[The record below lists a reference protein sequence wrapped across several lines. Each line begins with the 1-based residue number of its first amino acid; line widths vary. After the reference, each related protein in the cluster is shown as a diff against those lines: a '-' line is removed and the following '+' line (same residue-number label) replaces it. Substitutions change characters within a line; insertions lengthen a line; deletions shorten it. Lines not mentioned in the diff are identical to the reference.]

1 MNRIQFLQSS
11 HSISGHAR
19 PTIVS
24 ILSGKGGVGK
34 SVIAFNLSERL
45 SSLGHQTLLVDA
57 DSMCGNIHILANVQ
71 AERGFQQFAS
81 GSPLSQCECVLNDT
95 WTIMASGSNPAETS
109 GIDVSQAARVI
120 ERLRQEAVRYDFV
133 VIDHG
138 SGVSNISTVMAHGS
152 DVNLLVLIPELTS
165 IADCYGLYKY
175 LLNANGSIDC
185 RLLVNRT
192 VSEDEAEYVQSKFF
206 TVTSRFLGRIPGY
219 SGHLSES
226 TLVRRSVARQM
237 PMVGLEPEA
246 PILQQLTGIIENL
259 VGPMEVSTTDSART
273 QETTINERPETADTR
288 G

>member
-1 MNRIQFLQSS
+1 MNRIKFLQNSQ
-11 HSISGHAR
+11 SISGHAR
-19 PTIVS
+19 PMVVS

-34 SVIAFNLSERL
+34 SVIALNLSERL
-45 SSLGHQTLLVDA
+45 SSLGHRTLLVDA

-71 AERGFQQFAS
+71 AERGFQQFAG
-81 GSPLSQCECVLNDT
+81 GSPLSQCECVLNSA
-95 WTIMASGSNPAETS
+95 WSIMASGSNPSGTT

-120 ERLRQEAVRYDFV
+120 ERLRQEAVQYDFV

-138 SGVSNISTVMAHGS
+138 SGVSNTSTVMAHGS

-175 LLNANGSIDC
+175 LLTANGSIDC

-219 SGHLSES
+219 SGHLWETS
-226 TLVRRSVARQM
+226 LVRESVARQM
-237 PMVGLEPEA
+237 PMAGLEPEA
-246 PILQQLTGIIENL
+246 PILQQLTGIIGNL
-259 VGPMEVSTTDSART
+259 IGPAEVSTEDSTGRL
-273 QETTINERPETADTR
+273 ETRINERPETADTR